1 MVVDVAAVGVNF
13 IETLVRAGAFADEVN
28 PGPFVP
34 GNEVGGGVS
43 EVGPG
48 MDPAL
53 VGQRVVT
60 STGGKGGYAER
71 VAVAADGLVEIPHEL
86 ETDKAVALF
95 AHGRTALGLVRE
107 THPAPGECVLV
118 EAAGG
123 GVGSLLV
130 QLAKRAGAT
139 VIAAAGSAR
148 KLKLARSLGA
158 DAAVDYESPDWGE
171 AVHREVG
178 GDGVDVVF
186 DSVGGVIGREAFS
199 LLTGG
204 GRFAVFGF
212 ASGSPTEASFGEIL
226 GRGVTVIG
234 FGGGR
239 LLRRPAY
246 ARELEAE
253 AIREA
258 AAGLLEPVIGQTFP
272 LEQGAEA
279 HAAVESR
286 ATLGKTL
293 LIP

>member
-1 MVVDVAAVGVNF
+1 MKALRIRKFGPPEVLVAEELPEPRPSEGQVVVDVAAVGVNF

-171 AVHREVG
+171 AVRREVG

-186 DSVGGVIGREAFS
+186 DSVGGVIGRGAPS
-199 LLTGG
+199 
-204 GRFAVFGF
+204 AC
-212 ASGSPTEASFGEIL
+212 SP
-226 GRGVTVIG
+226 
-234 FGGGR
+234 
-239 LLRRPAY
+239 
-246 ARELEAE
+246 
-253 AIREA
+253 
-258 AAGLLEPVIGQTFP
+258 AGDDSRCL
-272 LEQGAEA
+272 A
-279 HAAVESR
+279 SR
-286 ATLGKTL
+286 AARPQRRVSERSLGEA
-293 LIP
+293 